1 MATTNGGPGVVIQDR
16 SHSEQ
21 SIGTDCGRHGIH
33 SVSVSPASVV
43 VPGLGLLF
51 FFILSLHTL
60 SSSSYSPNTTTSRR
74 HHLVAIRH
82 THCHPPSQGL
92 AWPRM
97 SFALAAHLPGR
108 RLITYYPLVSS
119 MIISS
124 YITNA
129 HFYPCPKVPTPR
141 TVVSRS

>member
-1 MATTNGGPGVVIQDR
+1 MATTNGGPGVVILDR

-21 SIGTDCGRHGIH
+21 SIGTDCGRHGILH
-33 SVSVSPASVV
+33 SVSPASVV

-51 FFILSLHTL
+51 LFILSLHTL
-60 SSSSYSPNTTTSRR
+60 SSPSYSPNTTTSRR

-82 THCHPPSQGL
+82 THCHPPSQGQ
-92 AWPRM
+92 ASPRM
-97 SFALAAHLPGR
+97 SFALAAHLPDR
-108 RLITYYPLVSS
+108 RLITYYPLISS

-129 HFYPCPKVPTPR
+129 HFNPCPKVPTPR